1 MARKKCANTQISID
15 INGQMTAIYIPYTK
29 LSYTQNINL
38 AVILF
43 QIISENVE
51 CGKWSTLNLIV
62 LKWMRLL

>member
-15 INGQMTAIYIPYTK
+15 INGQMTAIYIHYTK

-51 CGKWSTLNLIV
+51 CGK
-62 LKWMRLL
+62 